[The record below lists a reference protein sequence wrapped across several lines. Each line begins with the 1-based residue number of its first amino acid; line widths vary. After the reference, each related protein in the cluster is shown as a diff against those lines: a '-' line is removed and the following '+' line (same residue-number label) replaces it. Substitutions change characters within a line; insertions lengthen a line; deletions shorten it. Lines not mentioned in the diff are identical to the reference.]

1 MTIRYWLLCFII
13 FSNSASL
20 LGQGNGFPYGAA
32 TYRELDLTSYEADTS
47 AVAVVLDEFGEAYI
61 DNGNDH
67 NLIFEYHVRIK
78 VLRQKGIHQAT
89 FEIPLRKS
97 EGLGEKM
104 LSVVASAYN
113 IENSSIRETK
123 LVPKAVYT
131 ENKSKYHD
139 ILKFA
144 VPNVRVGTVFEI
156 YYKLES
162 PFIYNFRSWE
172 FQSDI
177 PKIQSQYWAI
187 IPANYVYNIALKGY
201 LKLTTN
207 ESERV
212 RECFSPGNGR
222 SADCSRLKYGMKDV
236 PAFKEEDFMTA
247 KSNFLSSITFELAQI
262 NYFDGRKDKITKEW
276 KDAAQELRMHADFG
290 LQIKKGKDILDRHI
304 DGLLAGADSDLD
316 KAKRIYE
323 FIRGWYRWN
332 GSYGKYS
339 EFGIKKA
346 FDSKTGNVGDINLSL
361 VAALKYAKVDVEPVL
376 LSTRENGLPSKL
388 YPVLSDFNYVI
399 AKVNIGELIYL
410 LDATDPF
417 HPFGLIPLRCL
428 NGEGRV
434 LGEKESYWHNLSPP
448 DKEKTLA
455 FINLVQRD
463 GKLSGIVQYSYMGYE
478 STNQRRRLSEA
489 SSEQD
494 YINEIGKYAN
504 HVRILG
510 HEIRNLG
517 EENKPLVVKL
527 DVEMDIQDTYGEKDF
542 LFNPFIVEQW
552 RRNPFRSSERLY
564 PVDFGA
570 PLEEIIILNIEYE
583 SDYEVDGLPPKV
595 GLVLPQSGG
604 RYIFEITDSGKKLSM
619 NSSLLIAKPVFT
631 ANEYHYLRELFNN
644 VVAIEQT
651 QLVFK
656 QKK

>member
-1 MTIRYWLLCFII
+1 M
-13 FSNSASL
+13 
-20 LGQGNGFPYGAA
+20 
-32 TYRELDLTSYEADTS
+32 
-47 AVAVVLDEFGEAYI
+47 
-61 DNGNDH
+61 
-67 NLIFEYHVRIK
+67 
-78 VLRQKGIHQAT
+78 
-89 FEIPLRKS
+89 
-97 EGLGEKM
+97 
-104 LSVVASAYN
+104 
-113 IENSSIRETK
+113 
-123 LVPKAVYT
+123 
-131 ENKSKYHD
+131 
-139 ILKFA
+139 
-144 VPNVRVGTVFEI
+144 
-156 YYKLES
+156 
-162 PFIYNFRSWE
+162 
-172 FQSDI
+172 
-177 PKIQSQYWAI
+177 
-187 IPANYVYNIALKGY
+187 
-201 LKLTTN
+201 
-207 ESERV
+207 
-212 RECFSPGNGR
+212 
-222 SADCSRLKYGMKDV
+222 
-236 PAFKEEDFMTA
+236 
-247 KSNFLSSITFELAQI
+247 AQI

-494 YINEIGKYAN
+494 YINEIGKYEN

-631 ANEYHYLRELFNN
+631 ADEYHYLRELFNN